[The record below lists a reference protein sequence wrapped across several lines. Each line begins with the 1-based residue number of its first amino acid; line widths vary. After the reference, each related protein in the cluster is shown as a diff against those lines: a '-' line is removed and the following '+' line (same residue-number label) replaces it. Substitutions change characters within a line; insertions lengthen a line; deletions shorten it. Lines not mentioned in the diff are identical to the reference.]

1 MAARATV
8 AIGAIAIAG
17 VAALIIARGGS
28 HPARTA
34 APPDAPAAPAPP
46 PPTAPTAPP
55 APAPGPIAAP
65 APAAAEAA
73 VAPPSAAAPA
83 ATGAFTIDDVKA
95 ALADPSDD
103 GTARLIDGLASDDV
117 VVVGEAADGLVAR
130 GATGAIAALAA
141 IDLDAR
147 PGVIPAVVDSLGKLG
162 GAAAGAAKDAAV
174 TRLLAL
180 LRAEKAKGAAAIPS
194 TLLYVYEAL
203 GRTGDPRAAAPLTD
217 ELADA
222 RVDTAAKVV
231 VVEAL
236 ARLGATG
243 STGALT
249 ALRARLVAA
258 PSADAFAAELERD
271 LIAAIDRALATLR

>member
-1 MAARATV
+1 MASRATL
-8 AIGAIAIAG
+8 AIGAVAVAG
-17 VAALIIARGGS
+17 LAALVIARGGS
-28 HPARTA
+28 SPAGTA
-34 APPDAPAAPAPP
+34 APTTMDAAGPAALPAP
-46 PPTAPTAPP
+46 TVP
-55 APAPGPIAAP
+55 APAPVA
-65 APAAAEAA
+65 APAAAQAA
-73 VAPPSAAAPA
+73 VAPTPTSAATPA
-83 ATGAFTIDDVKA
+83 GGAYAMDDLKL

-130 GATGAIAALAA
+130 RATGAIVALAA

-162 GAAAGAAKDAAV
+162 GAADGAARDAAV

-180 LRAEKAKGAAAIPS
+180 LRSEKAKGAAAIPS

-203 GRTGDPRAAAPLTD
+203 GRTGDPRAVAPLTD

-222 RVDTAAKVV
+222 RVGTAAKVV

-243 STGALT
+243 SRDALA
-249 ALRARLVAA
+249 ALRARLVGA
-258 PSADAFAAELERD
+258 PSPDAFEAELQRD
-271 LIAAIDRALATLR
+271 LIAAIDQALGALR

>member
-1 MAARATV
+1 MASRATL
-8 AIGAIAIAG
+8 AIGAVAVAG
-17 VAALIIARGGS
+17 LAALVIARGGS
-28 HPARTA
+28 RPARTA
-34 APPDAPAAPAPP
+34 PPTAATDDAASPAPSVPATPAARAPAAPA
-46 PPTAPTAPP
+46 
-55 APAPGPIAAP
+55 
-65 APAAAEAA
+65 A
-73 VAPPSAAAPA
+73 VAPSPTSAAVPTA
-83 ATGAFTIDDVKA
+83 GAYTMDDLKL

-130 GATGAIAALAA
+130 RAIGAIVALAA

-162 GAAAGAAKDAAV
+162 GVAPGASRDAAV

-180 LRAEKAKGAAAIPS
+180 LRSEKAKGAAAIPS

-203 GRTGDPRAAAPLTD
+203 GRTGDPRAVAPLTD

-222 RVDTAAKVV
+222 RVGTAAKVV

-236 ARLGATG
+236 ARLGASG
-243 STGALT
+243 SRDALA
-249 ALRARLVAA
+249 ALRARLVGA
-258 PSADAFAAELERD
+258 PSPDAFEAELQRD
-271 LIAAIDRALATLR
+271 LIAAIDQALGGLR

>member
-1 MAARATV
+1 MASRATL
-8 AIGAIAIAG
+8 AIGAVAVAG
-17 VAALIIARGGS
+17 LAALVIARGGAR
-28 HPARTA
+28 PARPA
-34 APPDAPAAPAPP
+34 APTATDAAVAVVPSAPAAPAAPAP
-46 PPTAPTAPP
+46 APS
-55 APAPGPIAAP
+55 
-65 APAAAEAA
+65 PAAAAPLPTSA
-73 VAPPSAAAPA
+73 APPVAAAY
-83 ATGAFTIDDVKA
+83 TMDDLKL

-130 GATGAIAALAA
+130 RATGAIAALAA

-147 PGVIPAVVDSLGKLG
+147 PGVIPAVVDGLGKLG
-162 GAAAGAAKDAAV
+162 GVADGAARDAAV

-180 LRAEKAKGAAAIPS
+180 LRTEKAKGPAAIPS

-222 RVDTAAKVV
+222 QVGAAAKVV

-243 STGALT
+243 SRGALA
-249 ALRARLVAA
+249 ALRARLVGA
-258 PSADAFAAELERD
+258 PSADAFEAELQRD
-271 LIAAIDRALATLR
+271 LVAAIDQALSSLR

>member
-1 MAARATV
+1 MASRATL
-8 AIGAIAIAG
+8 AIGAVAVAG
-17 VAALIIARGGS
+17 LAALVIARGGAR
-28 HPARTA
+28 PARPA
-34 APPDAPAAPAPP
+34 APTATDAAVAVVPSAPAAPAAPAP
-46 PPTAPTAPP
+46 APS
-55 APAPGPIAAP
+55 
-65 APAAAEAA
+65 PAAAAPLPTSA
-73 VAPPSAAAPA
+73 APPVAAAY
-83 ATGAFTIDDVKA
+83 TMDDLKL

-130 GATGAIAALAA
+130 RATHAIAALVA
-141 IDLDAR
+141 IDLDLR

-162 GAAAGAAKDAAV
+162 GDADAAGKDAAV

-180 LRAEKAKGAAAIPS
+180 LRAEKAKGPAAIPS

-222 RVDTAAKVV
+222 QVGTAAKVV

-236 ARLGATG
+236 VRLGASG
-243 STGALT
+243 SRAALT

-258 PSADAFAAELERD
+258 PSADAFEAELERE
-271 LIAAIDRALATLR
+271 LIAAIDQALATLR

>member
-1 MAARATV
+1 MASRATL
-8 AIGAIAIAG
+8 AIGAVAVAG
-17 VAALIIARGGS
+17 LAALVIARGGS
-28 HPARTA
+28 GPARPA
-34 APPDAPAAPAPP
+34 APTAMDAAVPVVPPAPAAPAAPAP
-46 PPTAPTAPP
+46 APS
-55 APAPGPIAAP
+55 
-65 APAAAEAA
+65 PAAAAPLPTSA
-73 VAPPSAAAPA
+73 APPVGAAY
-83 ATGAFTIDDVKA
+83 TMDDLKL

-130 GATGAIAALAA
+130 RATGAIAALAA
-141 IDLDAR
+141 IDLDLR

-162 GAAAGAAKDAAV
+162 GVADAAGKDAAV

-222 RVDTAAKVV
+222 QVGTAAKAV

-236 ARLGATG
+236 VRLGA
-243 STGALT
+243 SSSRAALT
-249 ALRARLVAA
+249 ALRARLVTA
-258 PSADAFAAELERD
+258 PSADAFEAELERE
-271 LIAAIDRALATLR
+271 LIAAIDQALATLR

>member
-1 MAARATV
+1 MAARATL
-8 AIGAIAIAG
+8 AIGAVAVAG
-17 VAALIIARGGS
+17 LAALILARGGS
-28 HPARTA
+28 RPARTGA
-34 APPDAPAAPAPP
+34 PTAQEAPPAPAASPSAPAAPA
-46 PPTAPTAPP
+46 
-55 APAPGPIAAP
+55 
-65 APAAAEAA
+65 APAAAPPRADQAPRPAA
-73 VAPPSAAAPA
+73 PDAAAP
-83 ATGAFTIDDVKA
+83 FTIDDLKL

-103 GTARLIDGLASDDV
+103 GTARLIDGLASDDA

-130 GATGAIAALAA
+130 RATGAIAALAA

-147 PGVIPAVVDSLGKLG
+147 PGVIPAVVDGLGKLG
-162 GAAAGAAKDAAV
+162 GVADGAARDAAV

-180 LRAEKAKGAAAIPS
+180 LRTEKAKGPAAIPS

-222 RVDTAAKVV
+222 QVGAAAKVV

-236 ARLGATG
+236 VRLGASG
-243 STGALT
+243 SRAALT

-258 PSADAFAAELERD
+258 PSADAFEAELERE
-271 LIAAIDRALATLR
+271 LIAAIDQALATLR